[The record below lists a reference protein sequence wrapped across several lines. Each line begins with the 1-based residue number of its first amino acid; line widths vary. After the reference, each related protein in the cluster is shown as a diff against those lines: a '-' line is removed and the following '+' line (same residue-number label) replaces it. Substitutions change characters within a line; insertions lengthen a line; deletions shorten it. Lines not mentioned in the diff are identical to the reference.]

1 MQMSQLEGER
11 GRGGDD
17 DHREAEFTG
26 NIDDMAYEQWFR
38 AESMK
43 TWFGSPGLASPM
55 SLRRLPVLLLS
66 LLL

>member
-1 MQMSQLEGER
+1 MQTSQLEGER

-26 NIDDMAYEQWFR
+26 NVDDVAYEQWFR